1 VAPLLAPFGSL
12 VPQTRV
18 RIRATGSASYGRSIP
33 TYPPEWG
40 GGTTLPDDR
49 DLRDAWPEGVTLP
62 RAIVYN
68 LACTTLGLPAVT
80 SDIAVLDR
88 RAAVIL
94 ERHVPGYREIIASEL
109 PHFVKEAA
117 GLVFGRKLAENT
129 ARRCLRAAAALW
141 VDARTRADLVAPTCL
156 FAMQYLRYM
165 AEDSESWDET
175 KEHESQTTREEEL
188 IRETSSV
195 AFAALCAE
203 RPGDRWPVLQSMVDA
218 EDAAQDAFLRC
229 YRSLPQYRSE
239 ASFSTWLFRLALT
252 TAVDEAL
259 PVPNCPPKP
268 ASGKSSSFTNLR
280 TFQRLHRLM
289 NTATGAHDNMAIAA
303 FARHVVRLPAG
314 GYNTTQF
321 DMTDDERDALVD
333 AGRQT
338 MRTFLASQ
346 TVLEGTRE
354 IGGGDFAPSAEST
367 WMANDA
373 AGTILQR

>member
-1 VAPLLAPFGSL
+1 
-12 VPQTRV
+12 V

-117 GLVFGRKLAENT
+117 GLVFGRKLAETT

-203 RPGDRWPVLQSMVDA
+203 KPGDRWPVLQSLVDA
-218 EDAAQDAFLRC
+218 EDAARLLLARELTIEEKREFVDLRI
-229 YRSLPQYRSE
+229 E
-239 ASFSTWLFRLALT
+239 GW
-252 TAVDEAL
+252 
-259 PVPNCPPKP
+259 
-268 ASGKSSSFTNLR
+268 LR
-280 TFQRLHRLM
+280 T
-289 NTATGAHDNMAIAA
+289 
-303 FARHVVRLPAG
+303 LP
-314 GYNTTQF
+314 
-321 DMTDDERDALVD
+321 DALSRELRPQWSQLRELGKDEFELD
-333 AGRQT
+333 AIQR
-338 MRTFLASQ
+338 MIA
-346 TVLEGTRE
+346 LEQLR
-354 IGGGDFAPSAEST
+354 GGKGA
-367 WMANDA
+367 
-373 AGTILQR
+373 